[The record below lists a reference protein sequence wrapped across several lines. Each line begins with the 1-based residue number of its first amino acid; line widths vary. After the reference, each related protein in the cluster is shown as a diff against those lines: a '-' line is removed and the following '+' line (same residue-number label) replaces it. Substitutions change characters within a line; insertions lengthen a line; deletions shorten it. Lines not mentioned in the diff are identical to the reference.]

1 MFLLNRLPADV
12 AHGLGRHRHRQDH
25 PPEGGNRGDEHVD
38 AEEEGGERVADDVEP
53 SPPDAVHEE
62 LSDEGGGELGEADG
76 GEVDELVAGQV
87 LRVELPADVEK
98 VVDAQGDGEDER
110 HLGHPRRGEE
120 SLDPSPAV
128 FRNLPRNFL

>member
-1 MFLLNRLPADV
+1 MQYSHENFREDFHEDFLEDFCEDFKSQLNRA
-12 AHGLGRHRHRQDH
+12 
-25 PPEGGNRGDEHVD
+25 
-38 AEEEGGERVADDVEP
+38 
-53 SPPDAVHEE
+53 
-62 LSDEGGGELGEADG
+62 
-76 GEVDELVAGQV
+76 LVAGQV